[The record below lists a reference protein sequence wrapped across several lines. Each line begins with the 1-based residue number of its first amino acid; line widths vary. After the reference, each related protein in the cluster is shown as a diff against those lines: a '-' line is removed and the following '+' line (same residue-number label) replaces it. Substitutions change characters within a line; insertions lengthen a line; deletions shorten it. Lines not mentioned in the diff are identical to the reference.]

1 MVFWTDKTYEP
12 KFSDR
17 FKVEFRFDHL
27 NVIEWSEVV
36 SVVLPQFTVE
46 VEKYALLNRDI
57 IYPKNIKWQPIQITF
72 VEEKNNTLLTA
83 LKQHY
88 RIDNNKNLELLGYH
102 DYKLDTTTSKNKSFS
117 NETIIKQLDANGN
130 TLETWEIKKCHIAKL
145 SFSQLTYSES
155 NLRTVTLDLEYE
167 WAYLGIGENDASQ
180 REMTEEEKKK
190 NLELVKQR
198 TGQV

>member
-1 MVFWTDKTYEP
+1 MAFWTDKTYEP

-46 VEKYALLNRDI
+46 IEKYSLLNRDI
-57 IYPKNIKWQPIQITF
+57 IYPKNIKWQPVQITF
-72 VEEKNNTLLTA
+72 VEEKNNTLLTS

-88 RIDNNKNLELLGYH
+88 RIDDSANLQLLGYH
-102 DYKLDTTTSKNKSFS
+102 DYKLDTTISKNKSFS
-117 NETIIKQLDANGN
+117 NEIIIKQLDANGN

-145 SFSQLTYSES
+145 SFSQLAYSES

-190 NLELVKQR
+190 NLELIKQR